1 MSELTKDEVID
12 QLNARIKELEMT
24 NDLLIDSAFNVITY
38 WRNKYEAIK

>member
-24 NDLLIDSAFNVITY
+24 NDLLAESAFNVITY
-38 WRNKYEAIK
+38 WRNKYEATK